1 MILQIAKPLLY
12 SCFTACQ
19 EHILSLFFLFYA
31 TFLYFLYFI
40 FLFFMHPFLSIC
52 RFILILEYFSM
63 FHYPPFASFDLVR
76 QTLKRFDY
84 LLILPA
90 FFTLANQLAGYPYKI
105 QTSLLQK

>member
-40 FLFFMHPFLSIC
+40 FLFFIHPFLSIWH
-52 RFILILEYFSM
+52 FILILEYFSV
-63 FHYPPFASFDLVR
+63 FHYPPFASFNR
-76 QTLKRFDY
+76 YKP
-84 LLILPA
+84 LLISCEAA
-90 FFTLANQLAGYPYKI
+90 FGYDI
-105 QTSLLQK
+105 S

>member
-40 FLFFMHPFLSIC
+40 FLSFMHPFLSIC
-52 RFILILEYFSM
+52 RFILILEYF
-63 FHYPPFASFDLVR
+63 FLC
-76 QTLKRFDY
+76 LII
-84 LLILPA
+84 LLLLHLTELSCEAA
-90 FFTLANQLAGYPYKI
+90 FGYDI
-105 QTSLLQK
+105 S